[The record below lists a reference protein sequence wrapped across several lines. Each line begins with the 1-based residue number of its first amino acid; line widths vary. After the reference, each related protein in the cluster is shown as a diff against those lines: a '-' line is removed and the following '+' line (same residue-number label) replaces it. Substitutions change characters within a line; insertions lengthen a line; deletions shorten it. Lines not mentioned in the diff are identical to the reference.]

1 MHNWSD
7 IPFSLTEVSVS
18 TTEVS
23 VSTTDM
29 SVSTTEVS
37 VNTTDM
43 SVKEIVMSGALT
55 AELHGP
61 KASADRVNIRCFK
74 FIAVFYLFTLQ

>member
-1 MHNWSD
+1 MYRLFIYTDGITVHNWSD
-7 IPFSLTEVSVS
+7 IPFSLTEV
-18 TTEVS
+18 
-23 VSTTDM
+23 